1 MNDLSNLTADLHFDS
16 ADALGRLAERLE
28 VTWRSPHD
36 QPPTLTSAG
45 RYTLLQGGKRI
56 RGLFTM
62 MVTSAWG
69 CPIERAVDVAAA
81 VEMIHA
87 ASLIIDD
94 LPCMDDGSLRRGL
107 PTNHVVHGE
116 ATAILAAFALMG
128 EAFAV
133 VAGSSALAD
142 RQRTEATAALAA
154 AIGPPGLTGGQYED
168 LYASAATLD
177 AVERVHRSKTAALF
191 VAAAELGSIAAGI
204 GGPRRTLMMDCGA
217 CLGLAFQALDDFI
230 DVSDTAAVAG
240 KDVLQ
245 DQARANIVTIAGDDV
260 AVARI
265 ARHIATAR
273 DCAEASGAN
282 PAAITALLAE
292 TERMLIARR
301 RSDAA
306 RSSSTTGG
314 GDDGR
319 SP

>member
-1 MNDLSNLTADLHFDS
+1 MNDLSDLSADPKFDT
-16 ADALGRLAERLE
+16 ADALRRLAERLE
-28 VTWRSPHD
+28 VTWRIPND
-36 QPPTLTSAG
+36 RPPTLTSAG

-56 RGLFTM
+56 RGLFAI
-62 MVTSAWG
+62 MVASAWG
-69 CPIERAVDVAAA
+69 CPPDRAVDVAAA

-128 EAFAV
+128 EAFAT
-133 VAGSSALAD
+133 VAGSPALGY
-142 RQRTEATAALAA
+142 RQRTEATMALAA
-154 AIGPPGLTGGQYED
+154 SIGPSGLTGGQYED
-168 LYASAATLD
+168 LYAAPVTLD

-191 VAAAELGSIAAGI
+191 IAAAELGSIAADI
-204 GGPRRTLMMDCGA
+204 GGPRRTLIMDCGA

-230 DVSDTAAVAG
+230 DVSDTAAAAG

-245 DQARANIVTIAGDDV
+245 DHARANIVTVAGNDV

-273 DCAEASGAN
+273 DCVEASGADT
-282 PAAITALLAE
+282 AAITALLAE

-301 RSDAA
+301 RSDTA
-306 RSSSTTGG
+306 RSAGTAGG

-319 SP
+319 SA